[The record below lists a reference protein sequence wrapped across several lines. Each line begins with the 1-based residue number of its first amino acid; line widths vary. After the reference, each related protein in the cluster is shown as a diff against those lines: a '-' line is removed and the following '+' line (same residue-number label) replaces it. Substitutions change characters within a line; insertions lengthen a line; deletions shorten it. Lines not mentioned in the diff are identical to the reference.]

1 MNALRETL
9 HVLDLSL
16 VFVKIEGSVSIIL
29 SEGCLG
35 CQVNIN
41 AETLHVG
48 GALEAVLDLLD
59 GSASHDDFVNVVSS
73 ELLNESGPVF

>member
-16 VFVKIEGSVSIIL
+16 VFVEIEGGVSIIL

-35 CQVNIN
+35 CQVDID

-59 GSASHDDFVNVVSS
+59 GSASHDDFVDVVSS